1 MNNIYLYLSNGV
13 NPNKLNWDGRAMR
26 THEEIW
32 IGAVK
37 WHHRELNGKNIPR
50 RTNRTSTR
58 LGSIETVARMAT
70 LQLSEVVWG
79 CEERLFWVH
88 LFSNLFFFGGG
99 QRPNQEN
106 TDSVSQMFD
115 EIRLPS
121 GKRLH
126 NYGKIHNFQWENP
139 LSLWPCSLAM
149 LNYQRVYIYNVMWY
163 YGIAWDVYNGNI
175 IYTYI
180 YIYIWGVSRQLA
192 GNEQWLLGGLEDL
205 DYFSILGMSSS
216 QQTNIFQRG
225 WNHQPG
231 YFSWFCLAYFMGY
244 FTNPP
249 NSFSEV
255 IIYL

>member
-37 WHHRELNGKNIPR
+37 WHHREWEKHTQANKQDLN
-50 RTNRTSTR
+50 STWFHWNSCQNGHLAVVR
-58 LGSIETVARMAT
+58 SRARMWRAFI
-70 LQLSEVVWG
+70 LSASVFESI
-79 CEERLFWVH
+79 FY
-88 LFSNLFFFGGG
+88 GG

-106 TDSVSQMFD
+106 TDSVSQMFG
-115 EIRLPS
+115 EIRKPS

-149 LNYQRVYIYNVMWY
+149 LNYQRVYIYIYNVMWY

-175 IYTYI
+175 IYIHI
-180 YIYIWGVSRQLA
+180 YIYGGSAVSWPETNSDCWVVWKIWIIFPYI
-192 GNEQWLLGGLEDL
+192 GN
-205 DYFSILGMSSS
+205 
-216 QQTNIFQRG
+216 
-225 WNHQPG
+225 
-231 YFSWFCLAYFMGY
+231 
-244 FTNPP
+244 
-249 NSFSEV
+249 V
-255 IIYL
+255 IIPTE